1 MIDWQAAINSHLCPF
16 ITHQR
21 AGLITDVD
29 GTISPIVPH
38 PDDAVVSERSK
49 ALLTALGKYLNLT
62 GVISGRAAA
71 DIHERVGVPGLVY
84 VGNHGLERW
93 VDGQVQPDPSVDAY
107 LPAIQTAKQEIERH
121 LHPRMWIEDKVAT
134 LSVHYRQADNP
145 DRIARDLAPQ
155 MQQIAAAHG
164 LRFFEG
170 RRIFEI
176 RPPIAINKGT
186 AFRHLI
192 QEYALDAAI
201 YIGDDVT
208 DADALQAARDLR
220 SSGSCYALGVGV
232 ESEATPS
239 VVSETSDLSA
249 SGISGVEA
257 LLAWLLS
264 AFKESS
270 TCA

>member
-1 MIDWQAAINSHLCPF
+1 MIDWKTAIDSHLCPF
-16 ITHQR
+16 VTHRR
-21 AGLITDVD
+21 AGLLTDVD

-49 ALLTALGKYLNLT
+49 ALLAALDKHLTLT

-71 DIHERVGVPGLVY
+71 DIHQRVGVPILIY

-93 VDGQVQPDPSVDAY
+93 VNGQVQPDPTVEPY
-107 LPAIQTAKQEIERH
+107 LSSIQGAKQEIEGH
-121 LHPRMWIEDKVAT
+121 LRPHMWVEDKIAT
-134 LSVHYRQADNP
+134 LSVHYRQADDP
-145 DRIARDLAPQ
+145 DRIARDLTPQ
-155 MQQIAAAHG
+155 MQYIADTHG

-176 RPPIAINKGT
+176 RPPLAINKGT

-192 QEYALDAAI
+192 DEYDLDAAI

-208 DADALQAARDLR
+208 DADALRAARDLR
-220 SSGSCYALGVGV
+220 SAGTCYALGVGV
-232 ESEATPS
+232 ESDATPP

-249 SGISGVEA
+249 SGISDVES